1 VAEPDAQQAPDGLEC
16 RRIDVGDDRCGRLQ
30 NFAYRVGLSWWM
42 FALSGGMALAMA
54 VLITGWQ
61 AVKAAWK
68 SPVRALRSQ

>member
-1 VAEPDAQQAPDGLEC
+1 
-16 RRIDVGDDRCGRLQ
+16 
-30 NFAYRVGLSWWM
+30 M

-68 SPVRALRSQ
+68 NPVQPLRRE